1 MSDHTAEIPSELVD
15 RARRGDD
22 SSLRVLVERAYPSVR
37 RWSLMPTGDPA
48 EADDLTQ
55 DVLMQMLRKLGS
67 FQSGARFTTWLYAV
81 TRNAAA
87 DRFRRARRRDALAA
101 NPMARIELLQEPDDD
116 PAGMAERATLRRLL
130 DVLFHELPWRQREVF
145 DLMELQGH
153 SASYVGELHGI
164 EPVTARA
171 HLFKARRH
179 LRALMLERHSELVED
194 FL

>member
-1 MSDHTAEIPSELVD
+1 MSDHRAEIPSELVD
-15 RARRGDD
+15 RAHRGDD
-22 SSLRVLVERAYPSVR
+22 SALRVLIERAYPSVR
-37 RWSLMPTGDPA
+37 RWSLMHTGDPA

-67 FQSGARFTTWLYAV
+67 FQAGARFTTWLYAV

-87 DRFRRARRRDALAA
+87 DRFRRARRRDALIAD
-101 NPMARIELLQEPDDD
+101 PKARIELLPEPGDD
-116 PAGMAERATLRRLL
+116 PAGMAERATLRSLL
-130 DVLFHELPWRQREVF
+130 GVLFHELPWRQREVF
-145 DLMELQGH
+145 DLMELQGL
-153 SASYVGELHGI
+153 SASYVAELLGI

-171 HLFKARRH
+171 HLFKARKH